1 MYSEKDKKKIFGQA
15 KNSIINDDNILFID
29 DIISEIQISKPT
41 FYAWFPKGSK
51 EYNEIFDLIIRNRI
65 KVKKYIRLKLRVS
78 GKAAEL
84 LALYR
89 MICEEDERRAINQ
102 NYTEVSG
109 KIENKIEIGFVGSD
123 FAPTNDESEVDL

>member
-1 MYSEKDKKKIFGQA
+1 MYSDKDKKKIFGQA

-29 DIISEIQISKPT
+29 DVISEIPISKPK

-51 EYNEIFDLIIRNRI
+51 EYNEIWDLIIRNRI
-65 KVKKYIRLKLRVS
+65 KVKKHIRLKLRVS
-78 GKAAEL
+78 GKASEL

-123 FAPTNDESEVDL
+123 FAPVNDESEVDL

>member
-1 MYSEKDKKKIFGQA
+1 MYSDKDKKKIFGQA

-29 DIISEIQISKPT
+29 DVISEMPISKPK
-41 FYAWFPKGSK
+41 FYSWFPKGSK
-51 EYNEIFDLIIRNRI
+51 EYNEIWDLIIRNRI

-78 GKAAEL
+78 GKASEL

>member
-41 FYAWFPKGSK
+41 FYALFPKGSK